1 MVYARVGYYHQSYLL
16 IYIDDLSNELALC
29 KSGCYINEQCMN
41 YVIYADDICL
51 LAPSAIGLQQM
62 LDVCLNFSICND
74 IIFNPVK
81 SVCIAFQPKKS
92 KLFCPN
98 VTLDNNVLEY
108 IGRTKYLGF
117 MFNSNGQDDEDMLRQ
132 MRNLYI
138 RSNKL
143 LRTFHYCS
151 SDVKLELFKSYC
163 TSFYCCYLWTA
174 YKKSTFDTGYLSY
187 IGSLAWNYIS
197 SKIPTDVSYICFKNY
212 AKLHIQA
219 NSLPQIRLNV

>member
-1 MVYARVGYYHQSYLL
+1 M
-16 IYIDDLSNELALC
+16 
-29 KSGCYINEQCMN
+29 
-41 YVIYADDICL
+41 
-51 LAPSAIGLQQM
+51 APSAIGLQQM
-62 LDVCLNFSICND
+62 LDICLNFSICND

-81 SVCIAFQPKKS
+81 SVCIVFQPKKS
-92 KLFCPN
+92 KLFCSN
-98 VTLDNNVLEY
+98 VKLDNNVLEY
-108 IGRTKYLGF
+108 IGRTRYLDF

-174 YKKSTFDTGYLSY
+174 YKKSTFDRLRVAFNNAYRRVLSQPWRCSVSAMY
-187 IGSLAWNYIS
+187 ANFGINNFEITIRKSTYGFIQRLAKS
-197 SKIPTDVSYICFKNY
+197 T
-212 AKLHIQA
+212 
-219 NSLPQIRLNV
+219 NSLIMTIEKSNGNLYI

>member
-1 MVYARVGYYHQSYLL
+1 M
-16 IYIDDLSNELALC
+16 SNELALS
-29 KSGCYINEQCMN
+29 KSGCYINKQCMN
-41 YVIYADDICL
+41 HVIYADDICL
-51 LAPSAIGLQQM
+51 LVPSAIGLQQM

-117 MFNSNGQDDEDMLRQ
+117 MFNSNGQDDEDMPRQ

-138 RSNKL
+138 SSNK
-143 LRTFHYCS
+143 
-151 SDVKLELFKSYC
+151 
-163 TSFYCCYLWTA
+163 
-174 YKKSTFDTGYLSY
+174 
-187 IGSLAWNYIS
+187 
-197 SKIPTDVSYICFKNY
+197 
-212 AKLHIQA
+212 
-219 NSLPQIRLNV
+219 